1 MQLLSVHLEE
11 FHSWRPQKYRREEL
25 TGNVKRVDLVEIT
38 VGVLP
43 GRRHANEEHNGP
55 IVKCLCRTYS
65 MSKVQSRVLSLVL
78 THEFIICKADSGSGA
93 RIPYTRSGKYS
104 RQSFTQT
111 RTLNSNGKSAKI
123 LWLHYTLPM
132 GSLVCDLKFAGAEFS
147 SDLRSK

>member
-11 FHSWRPQKYRREEL
+11 FHSWR
-25 TGNVKRVDLVEIT
+25 
-38 VGVLP
+38 
-43 GRRHANEEHNGP
+43 A
-55 IVKCLCRTYS
+55 
-65 MSKVQSRVLSLVL
+65 SKVQAGGTHRQCKTSRFGGDHGGFLA
-78 THEFIICKADSGSGA
+78 ADSGSGA

-123 LWLHYTLPM
+123 LWLHCTLPM
-132 GSLVCDLKFAGAEFS
+132 GSLVCDLKLAGAEFS